1 MDTGQTVSRVADLMV
16 LADQAALAAAAAEL
30 FAGAAERAVARTGR
44 FTVALSGGSTPMLLY
59 ALLATEPYRSRLP
72 WPQTHVFWGD
82 ERCVPPGHP
91 DSNFGTAKAIFLD
104 QVPVPA
110 ERLHRMQAERE
121 DLDAAAHEYETLIAR
136 IFAVVP
142 SGEPPSFDL
151 ILLGLGPDG
160 HTASLFPHTEAVRE
174 TKRWV
179 VPNYVPKLHASR
191 LTLTVPILNRGTT
204 VLFLVSGAD
213 KAPVLREVLERPPD
227 PDRLPSQLIR
237 PVAGR
242 LSWLADQ
249 AAASQLSEKVKSH
262 HDLCR
267 G

>member
-1 MDTGQTVSRVADLMV
+1 M
-16 LADQAALAAAAAEL
+16 
-30 FAGAAERAVARTGR
+30 
-44 FTVALSGGSTPMLLY
+44 P
-59 ALLATEPYRSRLP
+59 
-72 WPQTHVFWGD
+72 
-82 ERCVPPGHP
+82 
-91 DSNFGTAKAIFLD
+91 
-104 QVPVPA
+104 
-110 ERLHRMQAERE
+110 AERE
-121 DLDAAAHEYETLIAR
+121 DLDATARDYEAEIAGT
-136 IFAVVP
+136 FAV
-142 SGEPPSFDL
+142 PPAGKPPAFDL

-179 VPNYVPKLHASR
+179 VPNYVPKLHANR

-213 KAPVLREVLERPPD
+213 KAPILREALEGPRD
-227 PDRLPSQLIR
+227 PERLPSQLIR
-237 PVAGR
+237 PIAGR
-242 LSWLADQ
+242 LIWLADQ